1 MKIAND
7 LEHTNI
13 YRCRVCRSTN
23 IEMLKEGNIR
33 TPLKSNDFR
42 ITDDRYGLML
52 SIFKC
57 TDCGFLQC
65 LDAPDTRSYY
75 KTLEDQEYETSRKER
90 MRQARIILNRL
101 MKVIGGRPEGL
112 RLLDVGAGSGILLE
126 AASELGFDAEGVE
139 PSDWLRMTARK
150 HGCKINADVIP
161 HPEILGLYDIVTLI
175 DVVEHVSE
183 PYEMIQNVVMLLK
196 AGGTIV
202 IVTPDVKS
210 LAARLMSWK
219 WWHYRIAHVG
229 YFNKGNIEFIFF
241 KLGLIIISVSRPSWV
256 FSVAYIRNR
265 LLKYLPDYL
274 VMAEKPWMHN
284 ITINLNLRDSLMIIG
299 KRPQRDL

>member
-7 LEHTNI
+7 PSYNNI

-23 IEMLKEGNIR
+23 IKLIKEANIR
-33 TPLKSNDFR
+33 TSLKRNDFR
-42 ITDDRYGLML
+42 ISDDRYGLML
-52 SIFKC
+52 SIFAC

-65 LDAPDTRSYY
+65 LDAPDTTSYY
-75 KTLEDQEYETSRKER
+75 KTLDDPEYETGRKER
-90 MRQARIILNRL
+90 MHQARIILSRL

-126 AASELGFDAEGVE
+126 VASELGFDAEGVE
-139 PSDWLRMTARK
+139 PSDWLRMTAHK

-161 HPEILGLYDIVTLI
+161 HPEILGPYDIVTLI

-183 PYEMIQNVVMLLK
+183 PFEMIQNAAKLLK

-210 LAARLMSWK
+210 LAARLMCWK

-229 YFNKGNIEFIFF
+229 YFSKGNIEFICSQ
-241 KLGLIIISVSRPSWV
+241 LGLKIISVSRPNWV
-256 FSVAYIRNR
+256 FSVAYIRDR
-265 LLKYLPDYL
+265 LLKYLPSCL
-274 VMAEKPWMHN
+274 VLAEKPWMHN
-284 ITINLNLRDSLMIIG
+284 VTIKLNLRDSLMIIA
-299 KRPQRDL
+299 KRPQRDS